1 MIDFI
6 GQYNIDEK
14 VCDELIEFHKNSPDK
29 RPGTS
34 GLNEVQPDVKMSTDV
49 TFAKEQNDLAIRY
62 EQELQKCLNWYMDMY
77 RYSTIEHPHFTIC
90 ETMNIQ
96 HYKPGE
102 GYPAWHYERHRKPD
116 YSIKRHLVFM
126 TYLNTVDDEGET
138 EFWYQRKYIQPR
150 KGRTL
155 IWPAEW
161 THTHRGIPSQT
172 QDKYIITG
180 WYSYVD

>member
-1 MIDFI
+1 M
-6 GQYNIDEK
+6 
-14 VCDELIEFHKNSPDK
+14 
-29 RPGTS
+29 
-34 GLNEVQPDVKMSTDV
+34 
-49 TFAKEQNDLAIRY
+49 
-62 EQELQKCLNWYMDMY
+62 
-77 RYSTIEHPHFTIC
+77 
-90 ETMNIQ
+90 
-96 HYKPGE
+96 
-102 GYPAWHYERHRKPD
+102 
-116 YSIKRHLVFM
+116 KRHLVFM

>member
-1 MIDFI
+1 MKDTASVLL
-6 GQYNIDEK
+6 Q
-14 VCDELIEFHKNSPDK
+14 PDK
-29 RPGTS
+29 R
-34 GLNEVQPDVKMSTDV
+34 
-49 TFAKEQNDLAIRY
+49 
-62 EQELQKCLNWYMDMY
+62 
-77 RYSTIEHPHFTIC
+77 
-90 ETMNIQ
+90 
-96 HYKPGE
+96 

-116 YSIKRHLVFM
+116 YSMKRHLVFM